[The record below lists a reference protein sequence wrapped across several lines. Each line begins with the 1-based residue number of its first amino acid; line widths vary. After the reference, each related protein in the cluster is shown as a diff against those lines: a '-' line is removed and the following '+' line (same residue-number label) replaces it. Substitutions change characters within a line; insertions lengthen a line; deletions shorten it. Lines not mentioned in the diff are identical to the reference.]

1 MLTLPSVLFG
11 IVLAILF
18 GAVFHFMRGGSTQ
31 RMIMYL
37 LLAQV
42 GFWGGHFLGA
52 YMGMTFAPIGP
63 LNFGM
68 AAIGSLII
76 LVVGDLIS
84 RITVSQ
90 GE

>member
-42 GFWGGHFLGA
+42 GFWGGHF
-52 YMGMTFAPIGP
+52 IGP